1 MKGGS
6 QCPQI
11 YMHVSWAITERKRGE
26 GSDVDASLAM
36 KREYGLGVCDPPLN
50 NLVGAS
56 IVLPFVLSTLY
67 IIYLSLSASTSI
79 YIAVRQ
85 YKHYTTA

>member
-26 GSDVDASLAM
+26 GSDVDAIVLAM
-36 KREYGLGVCDPPLN
+36 KKG
-50 NLVGAS
+50 
-56 IVLPFVLSTLY
+56 IW
-67 IIYLSLSASTSI
+67 
-79 YIAVRQ
+79 VRRV
-85 YKHYTTA
+85 